1 MTHATTTEQHV
12 RFADLLRSEWTKFRS
27 LRSVW
32 WTLLAMVLFSLGIT
46 LLVCSNVEAEYGDL
60 TAAERLTWDPTG
72 LAFNSFF
79 MAQLCI
85 SVLGILVVTSEF
97 ATGMIRTSLTAMPRR
112 GRLLAAKTIIFA
124 AVALLAG
131 QVTTFVT
138 FLAGQAMMG
147 RYDGVPT
154 ASLSDPGVLEAT
166 VGTGLYLA
174 AIGLL
179 AVAIGTLTRATAGGL
194 ALIVGITLL
203 VPAFGGTFPAWV
215 QKAFAY
221 WPSLG
226 GPEIRNI
233 QRTAEF
239 PHAWLNL
246 GGMTAAIAVVLVIA
260 FAVFKRREV

>member
-1 MTHATTTEQHV
+1 MSTTTQRV
-12 RFADLLRSEWTKFRS
+12 LFTNLLRSEWTKFRS

-32 WTLLAMVLFSLGIT
+32 WTLLAMVVFSLSIT
-46 LLVCSNVEAEYGDL
+46 VLVCSNAEETYGAL
-60 TAAERLTWDPTG
+60 SPAERLTWDPIG
-72 LAFNSFF
+72 VGFNSFF

-85 SVLGILVVTSEF
+85 SVLGILVVTSEY

-112 GRLLAAKTIIFA
+112 GRLLAAKTLVFA
-124 AVALLAG
+124 AVALIAG
-131 QVTTFVT
+131 QLTTFLT
-138 FLAGQAMMG
+138 FVVGQAMIG
-147 RYDGVPT
+147 RADGVPN
-154 ASLSDPGVLEAT
+154 AALGDPGVLTAI

-203 VPAFGGTFPAWV
+203 VPAFGGTFPSWV

-233 QRTAEF
+233 YRTAEF

-246 GGMTAAIAVVLVIA
+246 AGMTAGIAVLLVIA
-260 FAVFKRREV
+260 FTVFRRREV